1 MISTPMFNLLPWR
14 WTHWVLLLV
23 GPLFVVAY
31 VSLWSWGPI
40 DEAIRRLQH
49 QPELLNAGRNI
60 GVLRAETLVGLVSLL
75 LLTPLV
81 GVVAL
86 FMLLFAMVILATT
99 LGPLVRVL
107 SLPEW
112 VLVLLVGSAIS
123 GAVYAQSELWLPYSW
138 WLLDHLATA
147 YIILVL

>member
-1 MISTPMFNLLPWR
+1 MFNLLPWR
-14 WTHWVLLLV
+14 WTHWILLLV

-31 VSLWSWGPI
+31 LSLWSWGPI
-40 DEAIRRLQH
+40 DEAIQRLQH
-49 QPELLNAGRNI
+49 QPELLNAGRNV

-81 GVVAL
+81 GTVAL
-86 FMLLFAMVILATT
+86 FMLLFAMVILAVT

-107 SLPEW
+107 GLPEW
-112 VLVLLVGSAIS
+112 VLVLLLGGAIS
-123 GAVYAQSELWLPYSW
+123 SAVYAESEVWLPWSW
-138 WLLDHLATA
+138 WLLDHIATA

>member
-1 MISTPMFNLLPWR
+1 MQMFNLLPWR
-14 WTHWVLLLV
+14 WTHWVLLLL

-31 VSLWSWGPI
+31 LSLWSWGPI
-40 DEAIRRLQH
+40 NEAIQRLQH
-49 QPELLNAGRNI
+49 QPGQLHIGRDAGL
-60 GVLRAETLVGLVSLL
+60 LRAETFVGLVSLL

-81 GVVAL
+81 GMVAL
-86 FMLLFAMVILATT
+86 FMILFAMVTLATA

-107 SLPEW
+107 GLPEW
-112 VLVLLVGSAIS
+112 VLVLIVGASIS
-123 GAVYAQSELWLPYSW
+123 SAVYAESELWLPWSW

>member
-1 MISTPMFNLLPWR
+1 MFNLLPWR
-14 WTHWVLLLV
+14 WTHWILLLL

-31 VSLWSWGPI
+31 LSLWSWGPI
-40 DEAIRRLQH
+40 DEAIQRLQH
-49 QPELLNAGRNI
+49 QPELLNAGRNV

-81 GVVAL
+81 GMVAL
-86 FMLLFAMVILATT
+86 FMLLFAMVILAVT

-107 SLPEW
+107 GLPEW
-112 VLVLLVGSAIS
+112 VLVLLLGGAIS
-123 GAVYAQSELWLPYSW
+123 SAMYAESEVWLPYSW
-138 WLLDHLATA
+138 WLLDHIATA